1 MQSRHRPAHSRVRHR
16 VLALTVL
23 LAFITYLDRV
33 CISITAPQIMRDLS
47 LNSFQMSLVFSAF
60 TAAYALFEVPTGWW
74 ADRVGTRRVLTRIVV
89 WWSFFT
95 GLTATAWN
103 YPSLLTLRFLFGV
116 GEAGAWP
123 NVARTF
129 SSWFPRGE
137 RGTAQGI
144 FFMGAHLGGG
154 VTPLL
159 VTLLLVYLPW
169 RLVFVIFALTGL
181 CWAAVWHSWF
191 RNSPRENGKVS
202 IAEINLIESDSAS
215 SHGAPEPRDADSPI
229 LRAALRSPSV
239 WFLCLMYFTQ
249 TYGFYFYVTW
259 YPTYLT
265 NRHTLHGFSLSLLA
279 GAPLLFSVAGDLLGG
294 LATDRLSRRAGLRP
308 GRCLVGGLSLLL
320 ASAFLAAGVWLNGA
334 WLSGILLGFAGLFSN
349 FLLGA
354 SWAACT
360 DLAGSR
366 AGTVSALMN
375 TAGQLGGI
383 LSPIAYSQ
391 LTRTPGSDDHP
402 LLVIAALYLVG
413 AASWI
418 FVHPEHPLVPGPDCQ
433 PRTVEQSQ

>member
-1 MQSRHRPAHSRVRHR
+1 MQSRPRPGKSRVRHR

-33 CISITAPQIMRDLS
+33 CISVTAPQIMRELS
-47 LNSFQMSLVFSAF
+47 LTSFQMSVVFSAF

-89 WWSFFT
+89 WWSVFT
-95 GLTATAWN
+95 GLTATAWS
-103 YPSLLTLRFLFGV
+103 YPSLLTLRFLFGI

-123 NVARTF
+123 NVAKTF
-129 SSWFPRGE
+129 SSWFPRRE

-154 VTPLL
+154 ITPLL
-159 VTLLLVYLPW
+159 VTFLLAWLPW
-169 RLVFVIFALTGL
+169 RLVFVVFACIGL
-181 CWAAVWHSWF
+181 SWAVVWHWWY
-191 RNSPRENGKVS
+191 RNSPREHPQVS
-202 IAEINLIESDSAS
+202 DAEALLIESDSAPPHAAGGS
-215 SHGAPEPRDADSPI
+215 IVGT
-229 LRAALRSPSV
+229 ALRHPSV

-265 NRHTLHGFSLSLLA
+265 NRGALQGLSLSLLA

-294 LATDRLSRRAGLRP
+294 IATDRLSRRLGLRL
-308 GRCLVGGLSLLL
+308 GRCLVGGFSLLL
-320 ASAFLAAGVWLNGA
+320 ASAFLATGAVLNMHSPSNA
-334 WLSGILLGFAGLFSN
+334 LLSGILLGFAGLFSN

-354 SWAACT
+354 AWASCT

-383 LSPIAYSQ
+383 LSPLAYSQ
-391 LTRTPGSDDHP
+391 LTRTPGSDNHP
-402 LLVIAALYLVG
+402 LFVIAALYLVG
-413 AASWI
+413 AACWI
-418 FVHPEHPLVPGPDCQ
+418 FVHPERPLAPP
-433 PRTVEQSQ
+433 TSN